1 MPLVSDHKKLKDKI
15 SALKERYVD
24 KKYNSMDDPTVA
36 RYNHKI
42 SPPPQKKLGLCRNVQ
57 DQPSTGKHTQSEDEN
72 AFDDNSH
79 DISFYVNSLEVKM
92 SEVRWLKT
100 ELRATREQLKK
111 ATKPLQ
117 QKASNWVRK

>member
-1 MPLVSDHKKLKDKI
+1 M
-15 SALKERYVD
+15 
-24 KKYNSMDDPTVA
+24 
-36 RYNHKI
+36 
-42 SPPPQKKLGLCRNVQ
+42 
-57 DQPSTGKHTQSEDEN
+57 EDEN